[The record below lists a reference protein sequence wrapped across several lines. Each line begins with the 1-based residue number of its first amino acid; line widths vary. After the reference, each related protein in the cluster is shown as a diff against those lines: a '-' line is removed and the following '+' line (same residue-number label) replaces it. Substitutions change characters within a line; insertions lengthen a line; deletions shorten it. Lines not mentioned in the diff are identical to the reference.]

1 MSAADPA
8 TARRPLLWGAVA
20 LALIAAVLAYA
31 LYPKSAGPNNG
42 NVTAGAAGTT
52 GAGPFAALATGPVA
66 GFIVHGDR
74 PAMPAFSFS
83 DAAGKTRTLADW
95 KGKVVL
101 VNLWATWCAPC
112 RKEMPQLVELQSKLG
127 SDDFEVVAL
136 SVDRKGLDASTAFLK
151 SIGADAL
158 KPYIDI
164 PAASINALK
173 SPGLP
178 TTVLVDRQGR
188 EIGRLLGPADWASP
202 EALKLVQAALAEK

>member
-1 MSAADPA
+1 MTILLAGLIGLGAGAMAFYWTGGPARNASSAACTAAGA
-8 TARRPLLWGAVA
+8 TAAKLQPLARGEVA
-20 LALIAAVLAYA
+20 AFKVTEAPMVAPNLAFKAPDGRQLTMADFRGRMVL
-31 LYPKSAGPNNG
+31 L
-42 NVTAGAAGTT
+42 
-52 GAGPFAALATGPVA
+52 
-66 GFIVHGDR
+66 
-74 PAMPAFSFS
+74 
-83 DAAGKTRTLADW
+83 
-95 KGKVVL
+95 
-101 VNLWATWCAPC
+101 NLWATWCAPC

-127 SDDFEVVAL
+127 SDDFEVVAV